1 MKFFEMPEIEVVKFA
16 AEDVLTTSGTTNEDE
31 GSTDWGD

>member
-16 AEDVLTTSGTTNEDE
+16 VMDVVTTSAPECDE
-31 GSTDWGD
+31 QTELV